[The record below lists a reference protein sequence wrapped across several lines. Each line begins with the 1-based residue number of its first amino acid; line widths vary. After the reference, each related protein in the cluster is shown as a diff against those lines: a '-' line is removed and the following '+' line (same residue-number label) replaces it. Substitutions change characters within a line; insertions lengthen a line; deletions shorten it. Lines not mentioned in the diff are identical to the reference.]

1 MSVFGAVLSEIWLCL
16 WHVCVPGAAGAHAV
30 GPRAG
35 GGVGAEWQWLGG
47 SGTHRWKEEIEA
59 VRMVVE

>member
-1 MSVFGAVLSEIWLCL
+1 
-16 WHVCVPGAAGAHAV
+16 VCVPGAAGAHAV

-35 GGVGAEWQWLGG
+35 GGVGGDWQWLGG
-47 SGTHRWKEEIEA
+47 SGKHRWKEEIEA